1 MKKRFFLYV
10 AIVFFPVF
18 TLAQEDIQIIDN
30 TLNTQMDEVFEKS
43 NSYKEYK
50 VIKKSELAT
59 LRSNILDSI
68 SELKQN
74 ITNQQ
79 DIIQNQ
85 QAAIDTLNLQLKQ
98 TEENLAISQENE
110 KSIWFLGIQMTKSSY
125 NALLFSIIGILV
137 LACAFLGYRFVTSY
151 KVIRNAELKIAEME
165 IEIEDYRRNSL
176 EREQKLRR
184 KLQDEIN
191 KNRKLQ

>member
-1 MKKRFFLYV
+1 MKKRFLYV
-10 AIVFFPVF
+10 IIVLFPVI
-18 TLAQEDIQIIDN
+18 TIAQDDVQIIDR

-50 VIKKSELAT
+50 VIRKSELNT
-59 LRSNILDSI
+59 LRRNILDSI
-68 SELKQN
+68 GELKQ
-74 ITNQQ
+74 T
-79 DIIQNQ
+79 IQNQ
-85 QAAIDTLNLQLKQ
+85 QNNLEIQQATVDTLNLQLKS
-98 TEENLAISQENE
+98 TDEELAISQEKE
-110 KSIWFLGIQMTKSSY
+110 KSIQFLGILMSKTGYS
-125 NALLFSIIGILV
+125 ALLFSIIGILI
-137 LACAFLGYRFVTSY
+137 LACAFLLYRFITSH